1 MINMVNRFILKST
14 IYQYKFGDKLDTS
27 SFLPISISKLDYQQW
42 INLIIHGGY
51 NLIRIWGGG
60 QYEKDIL
67 YSLCDEAGIL
77 IWQDFMC
84 LLVGF
89 IRNHYR
95 IRNPRS

>member
-1 MINMVNRFILKST
+1 MNDKYGKSFYFKINNIP
-14 IYQYKFGDKLDTS
+14 IQIWGQIDTS
-27 SFLPISISKLDYQQW
+27 SFLPISLTKLDYQQW

-77 IWQDFMC
+77 IWQDFMFAC
-84 LLVGF
+84 GF
-89 IRNHYR
+89 I
-95 IRNPRS
+95 PKPL